1 MTLVIDYG
9 AGNMRSVLNA
19 LDELGETPTV
29 SDDPATVAKADRIIL
44 PGVGAMKPAMARL
57 RARGLDRALTDAV
70 RGRDVPI
77 LGICLGMQMMCSVG
91 HEGGEPVQGLG
102 WIDGEVVLLEGAP
115 PQRRVPHFGWSE
127 AQWTPGCPL
136 ASKLR
141 ASSAFYFCHSYH
153 AVTKNPDDV
162 AATVEFGGPHTAA
175 LWNGSAIA
183 VQFHPERS
191 GKSGLQLLENFLDWD
206 GVSRIAA

>member
-29 SDDPATVAKADRIIL
+29 SDDPAAVAKAERIIL

-115 PQRRVPHFGWSE
+115 PQTARPAFRLERGAMEAGLSAGEQVARELGLLFLPQLSRGYEKSRRCRRDRGIRRPAYGGVVERFGD
-127 AQWTPGCPL
+127 C
-136 ASKLR
+136 R
-141 ASSAFYFCHSYH
+141 AISS
-153 AVTKNPDDV
+153 
-162 AATVEFGGPHTAA
+162 
-175 LWNGSAIA
+175 
-183 VQFHPERS
+183 
-191 GKSGLQLLENFLDWD
+191 
-206 GVSRIAA
+206 

>member
-1 MTLVIDYG
+1 MTVVIDYG

-29 SDDPATVAKADRIIL
+29 SDDPAVVAKARRIIL
-44 PGVGAMKPAMARL
+44 PGVGAMKPAMVRL

-70 RGRDVPI
+70 RGAKVPF
-77 LGICLGMQMMCSVG
+77 LGICLGMQMLCVTG
-91 HEGGEPVQGLG
+91 YEGGEPVSGLG
-102 WIDGEVVLLEGAP
+102 WVDGEVVMLEGAP
-115 PQRRVPHFGWSE
+115 PERRVPHFGWAE
-127 AQWTPGCPL
+127 VQWTAGCPL
-136 ASKLR
+136 ANKLR
-141 ASSAFYFCHSYH
+141 SNSAFYFCHSYH
-153 AVTKNPDDV
+153 AVTKNTDDV
-162 AATVEFGGPHTAA
+162 AATMDFGGAHTAA
-175 LWNGSAIA
+175 LRKGSAIA

>member
-1 MTLVIDYG
+1 
-9 AGNMRSVLNA
+9 
-19 LDELGETPTV
+19 
-29 SDDPATVAKADRIIL
+29 
-44 PGVGAMKPAMARL
+44 
-57 RARGLDRALTDAV
+57 
-70 RGRDVPI
+70 
-77 LGICLGMQMMCSVG
+77 MQMMCSVG

-102 WIDGEVVLLEGAP
+102 WIDGEIVMLEGAP

-127 AQWTPGCPL
+127 AQWKPGCPL
-136 ASKLR
+136 ANKLR